1 MIHHTTQELQSYLG
15 NVLNETLA
23 LRSFETT
30 LHAGIN
36 RELERRDQLE
46 QLKAER
52 VTRGEFPV
60 GSADEAR
67 DKEKRKIFQQF
78 LANRKADL
86 NVWARTYRGH
96 VTTLILKLALHA
108 EVSLQTLAFRLD
120 YSDFYKRGDAK
131 LHEPLTYQHKRLSE
145 IGLHLA
151 KSKLIDHSRK
161 K

>member
-30 LHAGIN
+30 LHAGIDA
-36 RELERRDQLE
+36 ELERRE
-46 QLKAER
+46 MYETLKAER
-52 VTRGEFPV
+52 AAKGEYTIT
-60 GSADEAR
+60 SADETL
-67 DKEKRKIFQQF
+67 DKEKKRIFLQF
-78 LANRKADL
+78 LASRKADL
-86 NVWARTYRGH
+86 N
-96 VTTLILKLALHA
+96 

-145 IGLHLA
+145 IGLSLA
-151 KSKLIDHSRK
+151 KSKLVTHSK
-161 K
+161 KK